1 MSKQNQKTGTKNN
14 YKNGGMKAPDIAAM
28 DAALKVKQYQ
38 NAAKSKN
45 NINTITTP
53 PESMRLG

>member
-28 DAALKVKQYQ
+28 DAALKVKQYH

-45 NINTITTP
+45 KIMQGCTLFQHHQNP
-53 PESMRLG
+53 